1 MLLMQIY
8 YISSNVDIYLNVSTH
23 ESRNYDKS
31 YGLQSSSVPVIFVLY
46 LLQVRDQT
54 KYESYWITGMHKLV
68 YLFLFAHILLLY
80 ICDN

>member
-46 LLQVRDQT
+46 FICVVLRKSSQIWKHLPL
-54 KYESYWITGMHKLV
+54 KSYMTSHGLP
-68 YLFLFAHILLLY
+68 
-80 ICDN
+80 